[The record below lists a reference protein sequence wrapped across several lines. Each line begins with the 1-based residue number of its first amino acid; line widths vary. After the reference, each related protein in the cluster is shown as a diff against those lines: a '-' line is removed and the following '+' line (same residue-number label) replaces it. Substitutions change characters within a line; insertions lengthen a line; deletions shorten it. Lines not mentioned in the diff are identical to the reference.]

1 MAGVRSLLAFEQRIG
16 QATGL
21 TLRDWFDSSKHDQ
34 FVGGGP
40 REAQG
45 GRPPSQQTEAP
56 ASEKER
62 EAAES
67 LQAEFDNAIEVMNAE
82 KAIRIIER
90 ARDCGIE
97 LRGIEDWLPI
107 VAERFLDPDTR
118 EQVEELQDLLLEEL
132 ERTEHF

>member
-21 TLRDWFDSSKHDQ
+21 KLRDWFDSSKHDQ

-40 REAQG
+40 REVQG

-56 ASEKER
+56 AVEKER
-62 EAAES
+62 EAAKS
-67 LQAEFDNAIEVMNAE
+67 LQAEFDNAMEVMNAE

-90 ARDCGIE
+90 ARDCGIK
-97 LRGIEDWLPI
+97 LMGIEDWLPI
-107 VAERFLDPDTR
+107 VAEWLLDPDRR
-118 EQVEELQDLLLEEL
+118 EQVGELQELLLEKL
-132 ERTEHF
+132 EGLRRF